1 MIHIAIGTKAQCI
14 KLAPILQKLQRD
26 DIAFNL
32 IDLGQHSLITRDL
45 RDEFNLR
52 GPDVY
57 LSKGTNIASMYQG
70 ILWLIRIFLKSLSPR
85 WIKKNIFLN
94 NNGVCL
100 IHGDT
105 ISTLI
110 GLYLAKMAHLKVA
123 HIEAGLRS
131 FSWFSPFPE
140 EIVRVIAM
148 RFSDILFTPSQWA
161 FDNLVKMGLK
171 EKAFLISA
179 NTSLESTLYSLGKKI
194 DLGLPLEKFAVVTV
208 HRMENIFSRRRL
220 KFIINLI
227 SKISDK
233 LPVVFIQHP
242 PTIHQ
247 LKRHKLQTRLRK
259 KKNIYFYIILSHAHF
274 ISLLNR
280 CEFVITDGGSI
291 QEESYYLDKPC
302 LLLRKRTERQ
312 EGLGENVVLS
322 KFSQDTINYFLEN
335 YRGLKRRYPL
345 NLELNPSGQVVDN
358 IVNLQ
363 CAL

>member
-1 MIHIAIGTKAQCI
+1 MIHIAVGTKAQCI

-45 RDEFNLR
+45 RDEFNLKE
-52 GPDVY
+52 PDVY
-57 LSKGTNIASMYQG
+57 LSKGENIACMYQG

-85 WIKKNIFLN
+85 WIKKNIFLS

-148 RFSDILFTPSQWA
+148 RFSDMLFTPSQWA

-171 EKAFLISA
+171 EKAVLISA
-179 NTSLESTLYSLGKKI
+179 NTSLESTLYSLNKKI
-194 DLGLPLEKFAVVTV
+194 DLGLPLERFALFTV
-208 HRMENIFSRRRL
+208 HRMENIFSRKRL
-220 KFIINLI
+220 EFIINLI

-247 LKRHKLQTRLRK
+247 LKKHKLQTKLDK
-259 KKNIYFYIILSHAHF
+259 QKNIYFYTILSHAHF
-274 ISLLNR
+274 INLLNS
-280 CEFVITDGGSI
+280 CEFVVTDGGSI
-291 QEESYYLDKPC
+291 QEESFYLGKPC
-302 LLLRKRTERQ
+302 LLLRRRTERK

-322 KFSQDTINYFLEN
+322 NFNERRIDYFIDHCSEFKREARFSQE
-335 YRGLKRRYPL
+335 PL
-345 NLELNPSGQVVDN
+345 ASYE
-358 IVNLQ
+358 IVNRLYRYV
-363 CAL
+363 